1 MALTGFASL
10 TRILRLPRGCHGS
23 YKSENQRSSNL
34 RSSLWRALRVRQ
46 WRLRHTPHRDRPLV
60 AAETVPAQKAYRVIH
75 QVRECET
82 CIP

>member
-1 MALTGFASL
+1 MAAIKVKISD
-10 TRILRLPRGCHGS
+10 LRGRPM
-23 YKSENQRSSNL
+23 SNL

-46 WRLRHTPHRDRPLV
+46 WRLRHTPHRFRPLV